1 MYCPKKFCSNTL
13 NRNGDV
19 MGECKCE
26 EVKCKWYEPV
36 TKTCAMATYPIIEGR
51 EIEAEQEE

>member
-1 MYCPKKFCSNTL
+1 
-13 NRNGDV
+13 